1 MELLKTKSMTSYNYL
16 MEHGTKVEDLDARY
30 DSRKSFYGKAKIY
43 ELDGI
48 LYLVSYK
55 TIVAKIHEN
64 YAQIFDY
71 YSQTT
76 WRHINEFLYQNDFR
90 KLKKKDFDEWLQT
103 TGSLYENQVHGL
115 IIEK

>member
-1 MELLKTKSMTSYNYL
+1 MELLKRKSITSYSYL
-16 MEHGTKVEDLDARY
+16 MEHGAKVEDLDARY

-48 LYLVSYK
+48 LYLVSYE

-64 YAQIFDY
+64 YAQIFGY

-76 WRHINEFLYQNDFR
+76 WRHINEFLYQHDFY
-90 KLKKKDFDEWLQT
+90 KMSKKDFDKLDYSET
-103 TGSLYENQVHGL
+103 HGA
-115 IIEK
+115 IIKRGVCYG